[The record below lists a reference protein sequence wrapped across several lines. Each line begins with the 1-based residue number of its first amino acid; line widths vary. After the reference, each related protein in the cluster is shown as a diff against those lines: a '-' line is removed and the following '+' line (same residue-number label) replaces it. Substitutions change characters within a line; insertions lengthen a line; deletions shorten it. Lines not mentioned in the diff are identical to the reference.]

1 MGNGLV
7 MFLDR
12 FGNVGF
18 GGFCAPTGTGIV
30 AKSMC
35 PFAQPGPLMGVDGI
49 AIRTNACAAPSL
61 GKQTFVVGF
70 TPSSWP
76 QRRKDVLGGFCTPA
90 IFVENGGWKNARKWE
105 CEKNLL
111 GAVGP

>member
-61 GKQTFVVGF
+61 GKPTFVVGF

-76 QRRKDVLGGFCTPA
+76 QWRKDV
-90 IFVENGGWKNARKWE
+90 ENGLVMFSGHFENVRYLPYMNDRRY
-105 CEKNLL
+105 CMI
-111 GAVGP
+111 